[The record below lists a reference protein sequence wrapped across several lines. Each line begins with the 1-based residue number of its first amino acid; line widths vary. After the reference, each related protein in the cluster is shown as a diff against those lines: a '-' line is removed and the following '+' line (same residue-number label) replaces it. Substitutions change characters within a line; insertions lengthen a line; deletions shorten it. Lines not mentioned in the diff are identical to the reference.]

1 MVNLNNSGNVIMT
14 NAPPLDFVPNVEM
27 PNAPNLVR
35 PNTVRQLR
43 ARAEFHA
50 RMANQEAKIRA
61 EEKARER
68 AIKNAVKKAAEEKAR
83 ETAIKNAAKKAE
95 DNARNEAVRLSRAE
109 AAAAKAAARAKREKS
124 NRNIAAAKKAAEN
137 AKKAAENAKKAA
149 ENAEKA
155 KKAKKAQANALV
167 RIVNKKWSNIK
178 SSTMT
183 RNQKKKMGKKIYY
196 TAAPKL
202 HPNRGGNTQAF
213 QVFSNAYDKFKTYV
227 NRN

>member
-1 MVNLNNSGNVIMT
+1 MT
-14 NAPPLDFVPNVEM
+14 QAPNLDFVPNVEM
-27 PNAPNLVR
+27 TNAPNLVR
-35 PNTVRQLR
+35 PNTMRQLR

-50 RMANQEAKIRA
+50 RMANLEAKIKA

-68 AIKNAVKKAAEEKAR
+68 AIKNAVKKAAAKKAEEKAR
-83 ETAIKNAAKKAE
+83 ETAIKNAAKRAEENARREAVNRSKAE
-95 DNARNEAVRLSRAE
+95 AT
-109 AAAAKAAARAKREKS
+109 AAKAAARAKREKS
-124 NRNIAAAKKAAEN
+124 NRNIAA

-196 TAAPKL
+196 TTAPKL

>member
-1 MVNLNNSGNVIMT
+1 VNLNNGGNVIMT
-14 NAPPLDFVPNVEM
+14 QAPNLDFVPNVEM

-50 RMANQEAKIRA
+50 RMANLEAKI
-61 EEKARER
+61 K
-68 AIKNAVKKAAEEKAR
+68 AEEKAR
-83 ETAIKNAAKKAE
+83 ETAIKNAAKQAEENARREAVNRSKAE
-95 DNARNEAVRLSRAE
+95 AT
-109 AAAAKAAARAKREKS
+109 AAKAAARAKREKS
-124 NRNIAAAKKAAEN
+124 NRNIAA
-137 AKKAAENAKKAA
+137 AKKAA